1 MIIRLA
7 TNEDLKGIL
16 EIVQDAV
23 NLLKK
28 NNVNQWQNGYPNRDV
43 FLKDIENETLY
54 VLCDEA
60 IIVGFCN
67 ISPLPDPSYKV
78 IYEGNWLTD
87 VEEYVVIHRLAVRKE
102 YYHRNCAKILIEFA
116 KEVAIRNN
124 KISIRV
130 DTHQDNMPMN
140 RLLQK
145 MGFIKCGI
153 IHLIG
158 YSDAEKARVAY
169 EKII

>member
-1 MIIRLA
+1 MKIRLA
-7 TNEDLKGIL
+7 TNEDLNGIL
-16 EIVQDAV
+16 EIVQDAI
-23 NLLKK
+23 NLLKQ

-43 FLKDIENETLY
+43 FIKDIENQTLY
-54 VLCDEA
+54 VLCDNS

-78 IYEGNWLTD
+78 IYEGSWLTD

-102 YYHRNCAKILIEFA
+102 NYHCNCARTLIEFA
-116 KEVAIRNN
+116 YKIAKENH

-130 DTHQDNMPMN
+130 DTHHDNIPMN